1 MKNRELFLTMSAYD
15 LLIKMNEN
23 LRKDNFISRDG
34 CCVLNCFLREDVVSK
49 RCKEYDHCQKCI
61 QQFLQEDNSNG

>member
-1 MKNRELFLTMSAYD
+1 MKNYELILKTSAYD
-15 LLIKMNEN
+15 LLIQMNEN

-49 RCKEYDHCQKCI
+49 RCKEYGDCQHCI